1 MERFIYYEIAG
12 FLSSS
17 FISHRLGDEVKF
29 ESREKAIEVLE
40 EVIKEWREQETFCA
54 GGELVNEVIC
64 EERLCDYQHQFAFK
78 GKRTGRIYVETYRVV
93 EHKILYV
100 AK

>member
-1 MERFIYYEIAG
+1 MEKFIYYEIAG
-12 FLSSS
+12 FLPSS
-17 FISHRLGDEVKF
+17 FISHRLGNVVKF

-40 EVIKEWREQETFCA
+40 EVIKEWREREAFCA

-64 EERLCDYQHQFAFK
+64 EERFSDYQHQFAFK
-78 GKRTGRIYVETYRVV
+78 GKRTGRICVDTYRVV
-93 EHKILYV
+93 EHKILYI